1 MRQVE
6 RSVFLA
12 AHGTKRLRRSQ
23 RASRA
28 DQRPGAAVA
37 EVLARKYCD
46 HSRKRAKQLEPL
58 IRELRDKNYS
68 VTMELNKR
76 KVPTPR
82 HGRWGCS
89 FFSGSSGLLTLPPT
103 FIQRFLVGRGD
114 GPERGAVNA
123 AQCTCSPINRAS
135 WGSPESAVNTRT
147 AKTG

>member
-82 HGRWGCS
+82 HGAVGLFFFQWFKRPLDVAPYFYPALPGWSWRRSGARSRQCS
-89 FFSGSSGLLTLPPT
+89 AMHLFAY
-103 FIQRFLVGRGD
+103 Q
-114 GPERGAVNA
+114 
-123 AQCTCSPINRAS
+123 
-135 WGSPESAVNTRT
+135 
-147 AKTG
+147 